1 MIEHI
6 VQLTKEL
13 VAIPSVS
20 NDIQQ
25 LHAVIDHIA
34 SEFKNHPSARIK
46 KIIHNEKPSLVVA
59 NFDGKRWD
67 ICLNGHVDVVPASEQ
82 WQWETSE
89 KDGKLYGRWTVDMKA
104 AVSVMIFV
112 MKKVLD
118 DDIDKKV
125 SLMLTADEELGWVD
139 GAKHLA
145 ELWYGGD
152 VMLIPDSPWLQDITI
167 ASKGIYSIHIDV
179 QGTAGHSA
187 YPRLATNAIEKAVSM
202 YRELQ
207 DTIQETVELAQD
219 DHRWTSVQLTSLHA
233 GKAHNAI
240 PGSAACIIN
249 IRHTESYSQ
258 TLLQN
263 MSKHIIQKYDGEI
276 VKEKYGAMVSTPVD
290 HLALQLYKRLS
301 DEINWWD
308 LWFSKAHG
316 ATDAKHFAEKWAIT
330 ILHGPNWAH
339 LHGAGEYVEI
349 ASIQKLY
356 DLSLQFVLEY
366 DA

>member
-1 MIEHI
+1 MQDNILD
-6 VQLTKEL
+6 LTKEL
-13 VAIPSVS
+13 IKIPSVS
-20 NDIQQ
+20 TDVEQ
-25 LHAVIDHIA
+25 LHAVIDRIV
-34 SEFKNHPSARIK
+34 SEFASYPSAKIE
-46 KIIHNEKPSLVVA
+46 KIIHNEKPSLVVK
-59 NFDGKRWD
+59 NFDEKRWD
-67 ICLNGHVDVVPASEQ
+67 ICLNGHVDVVPASEEWQ
-82 WQWETSE
+82 WQPSI

-125 SLMLTADEELGWVD
+125 SLILTADEELWWID

-145 ELWYGGD
+145 ELWYGGN
-152 VMLIPDSPWLQDITI
+152 VMLIPDSLWLQDISI
-167 ASKGIYSIHIDV
+167 AAKGIYSIHIDV
-179 QGTAGHSA
+179 HGVAGHSA
-187 YPRLATNAIEKAVSM
+187 YPRLATNAIEKAMSM
-202 YRELQ
+202 YRELK
-207 DTIQETVELAQD
+207 DTIQESVELAQD

-240 PGSAACIIN
+240 PGSATCIIN

-263 MSKHIIQKYDGEI
+263 MCKHVIQKYDGEI
-276 VKEKYGAMVSTPVD
+276 VKEKYGAMISTPED
-290 HLALQLYKRLS
+290 HPALQLYKKLS
-301 DEINWWD
+301 DKIIWWD
-308 LWFSKAHG
+308 LWFSRAHG

-330 ILHGPNWAH
+330 ILHGLEWAH

-349 ASIQKLY
+349 DSIQMLY
-356 DLSLQFVLEY
+356 NLSLQFVLEY